1 MSWAGDPRERRARGV
16 KRKFSESE
24 KRHLAKIAL
33 FSAGMV
39 ALGMLTMGLII
50 LIVRIV

>member
-1 MSWAGDPRERRARGV
+1 MSSAGDPRERLARWK

-39 ALGMLTMGLII
+39 VLGMLTMGLII
-50 LIVRIV
+50 LIARKV